1 MVEVWKQSPLSG
13 HARFCR
19 QMHLLLLSLT
29 VVLLQENMKV
39 REVIPHID
47 PIPIVIPLRL
57 FLDYINFPRIMLP
70 RALRG
75 SFVEERKCS
84 NMPAVR
90 ISMLRWM
97 PNENTSSF
105 HFYTN
110 QSLSISRKRKLL
122 EDSPVEKKRQE
133 NKFSSRGW
141 RHLRT

>member
-1 MVEVWKQSPLSG
+1 
-13 HARFCR
+13 
-19 QMHLLLLSLT
+19 
-29 VVLLQENMKV
+29 MKV
-39 REVIPHID
+39 REVIPHIG

-90 ISMLRWM
+90 TLRWM

-110 QSLSISRKRKLL
+110 QSLSTSRKIKLL
-122 EDSPVEKKRQE
+122 EDSPVEKKQQE